1 METLLEQREED
12 RREKENIEE
21 EGEDAKEL
29 IVESQS
35 PLQGPPTV
43 VIIPTRR
50 YQTGKKSSA

>member
-21 EGEDAKEL
+21 EGEEAKIL

-35 PLQGPPTV
+35 SLPGPSTV
-43 VIIPTRR
+43 GR
-50 YQTGKKSSA
+50 YQTGGNSDVSGAL